1 MKILAIIVSVLV
13 LLAACTSKTKTV
25 AEANTKYTCSMHPQ
39 VMKDEPGECPICKM
53 ELIPVHNMHAADNAQ
68 HDQMKMPADMKT
80 GDSSG
85 TESMASM
92 DMKMTNEIELTEQQ
106 VKLAGIQTDTI
117 GSAGFGNNMVLTGTV
132 TFNEKNIENISAR
145 VKGII
150 ERLYFKNVGDYVPKG
165 AKLYE
170 LYSEELNSAKQEY
183 ILLLQRRGSVGAS
196 VINFNELVEAA
207 KHKLL
212 LWGMAPSQIRA
223 LEQSRKISY
232 TTTFYST
239 AGGYITQ
246 LNITEGNYVMEGQ
259 SMVRLANTS
268 SVWVETQAYTSQLS
282 QINNKGKVMVQIPQ
296 LSNMKIAGAIEFAS
310 PEINPQTRI
319 NLLRVSIPN
328 PGNQLK
334 PGMTAYIYL
343 SNEERTAFSV
353 PIDAVIRS
361 NDVAMVWVQTG
372 KGKFSMR
379 KITTGAENG
388 NVIEISSGLKQGDAV
403 VTSGAYL
410 LNSEYLLRNGA
421 SSMAGMN
428 M

>member
-1 MKILAIIVSVLV
+1 MKILVIVISVLV
-13 LLAACTSKTKTV
+13 FLDACKSKTKTV

-39 VMKDEPGECPICKM
+39 VMKDEPGECPICHM
-53 ELIPVHNMHAADNAQ
+53 DLIPVHNMHTDTAQ
-68 HDQMKMPADMKT
+68 HQMKMPSGKEN

-85 TESMASM
+85 KESMASM
-92 DMKMTNEIELTEQQ
+92 DMKMSNEIELTEQQ
-106 VKLAGIQTDTI
+106 IKLAGIQTDTI

-132 TFNEKNIENISAR
+132 TLNEKNIENISAR
-145 VKGII
+145 VKGRI

-165 AKLYE
+165 TKVYE

-183 ILLLQRRGSVGAS
+183 VLLRQRRGSVGAS
-196 VINFNELVEAA
+196 VINFNQLVEAA

-212 LWGMAPSQIRA
+212 LWGMTSSQIRS
-223 LEQSRKISY
+223 LEQSHKTSY

-239 AGGYITQ
+239 IGGYITQ
-246 LNITEGNYVMEGQ
+246 LNVTEGNYVMEGQ

-282 QINNKGKVMVQIPQ
+282 QINNKGKVIVQIPQ
-296 LSNMKIAGAIEFAS
+296 LSNMKVAGAIEFAS

-343 SNEERTAFSV
+343 SNEERTAFSL
-353 PIDAVIRS
+353 PIDAVMRS

-372 KGKFSMR
+372 KDKFIMR
-379 KITTGAENG
+379 KITTGSENG
-388 NVIEISSGLKQGDAV
+388 NVIEISSGLKQGDV
-403 VTSGAYL
+403 IVTSGAYL
-410 LNSEYLLRNGA
+410 LNSEYLLRNGV
-421 SSMAGMN
+421 SSMAGMK

>member
-1 MKILAIIVSVLV
+1 MKPLVIILSVLV
-13 LLAACTSKTKTV
+13 FLAACTSKTKTV
-25 AEANTKYTCSMHPQ
+25 ADANTKYTCSMHPQ
-39 VMKDEPGECPICKM
+39 VMKDEPGECPICHM
-53 ELIPVHNMHAADNAQ
+53 DLIPVHNMHADSAK

-80 GDSSG
+80 GNSSG
-85 TESMASM
+85 KESMPSM
-92 DMKMTNEIELTEQQ
+92 DMKMSNEIELTEQQ

-145 VKGII
+145 VKGRI

-165 AKLYE
+165 TKVYE

-183 ILLLQRRGSVGAS
+183 ILLLQRRGSAGAS
-196 VINFNELVEAA
+196 VINFNQLVEAA

-212 LWGMAPSQIRA
+212 LWGMAPSQIRS
-223 LEQSRKISY
+223 LEQSRKTSY

-239 AGGYITQ
+239 SGGYITQ

-268 SVWVETQAYTSQLS
+268 SVWVETQAYASQLS
-282 QINNKGKVMVQIPQ
+282 QINNKGKVIVHIPQ
-296 LSNMKIAGAIEFAS
+296 LSNMKVAGAIEFAS

-353 PIDAVIRS
+353 PIDAVMRS
-361 NDVAMVWVQTG
+361 NDAAMVWVQTG
-372 KGKFSMR
+372 KDKFSMR
-379 KITTGAENG
+379 KIITGAENG

-410 LNSEYLLRNGA
+410 LNSEYLLRNGV